1 MRRNTMVKITLDEV
15 EHETD
20 DFTEEQNIWVN
31 EITYNSNIQNQLNY
45 QSSSLKVANELLVNK
60 LRKSLETKTESE

>member
-1 MRRNTMVKITLDEV
+1 MVKITLDEV

-31 EITYNSNIQNQLNY
+31 EITYNSNIQNQLTY
-45 QSSSLKVANELLVNK
+45 QLNGLKISNELLVDK

>member
-1 MRRNTMVKITLDEV
+1 MVKITLDEV

-45 QSSSLKVANELLVNK
+45 QSSSLKVANELLVEK

>member
-1 MRRNTMVKITLDEV
+1 MVKITLDEV